1 MEEMSLNLDP
11 LDFSEVELI
20 IDCISGMAGVC
31 GNCDFGGCGC
41 SVVYN
46 NG

>member
-11 LDFSEVELI
+11 LDFSEGELI

-31 GNCDFGGCGC
+31 GTCTGGCGC
-41 SVVYN
+41 HIIYN